1 MGGASCVTERT
12 YRAEPRSVVVLIA
25 AADSARDS
33 SKVKDARRRSAM
45 RLGHQGLQKRQ
56 IPPLTESS
64 CEGER
69 RLEKATPGCLKT
81 HAAHSCKRLRRG
93 HPCEGS
99 PSSTPLAR
107 RKLCGKFGRAGRRP
121 RHKSP
126 VHEYGPVASKR
137 GCALRTRSKMIRSF
151 RCEIIGVTVSDS
163 RDCKHLHL
171 VLVA

>member
-1 MGGASCVTERT
+1 LGGASCVTERT

-69 RLEKATPGCLKT
+69 RLEKATPGCLKS
-81 HAAHSCKRLRRG
+81 HAAHSCKRLGRG

-107 RKLCGKFGRAGRRP
+107 RKLRGKFGRAGRLPSQAACACIRP
-121 RHKSP
+121 GR
-126 VHEYGPVASKR
+126 EQRRCASR
-137 GCALRTRSKMIRSF
+137 NSVQNIRSF
-151 RCEIIGVTVSDS
+151 RCQINETNNLGFRFS
-163 RDCKHLHL
+163 
-171 VLVA
+171 

>member
-1 MGGASCVTERT
+1 LGGASCVTERT

-107 RKLCGKFGRAGRRP
+107 RKLCGKFGRAGRPPSQAACACIRLGREQRRCAP
-121 RHKSP
+121 RNS
-126 VHEYGPVASKR
+126 VQDG
-137 GCALRTRSKMIRSF
+137 RSF
-151 RCEIIGVTVSDS
+151 RCQIN
-163 RDCKHLHL
+163 
-171 VLVA
+171 